1 MKNLK
6 ILILLCG
13 GALLVMML
21 TDGIGAQLE
30 ADKTNTLIMLAAFGL
45 PTLMGLMGVM
55 KPPFQAWQAAIS
67 LAGFGVAAV
76 RTKIWDLLPNIGDAT
91 GKGKAIMI
99 LTVLGVVVSALA
111 LAKPE
116 DRA

>member
-21 TDGIGAQLE
+21 TDGIGAALE
-30 ADKTNTLIMLAAFGL
+30 ADKVNTLIMLAAFAL

-55 KPPFQAWQAAIS
+55 KPPFQSWQAGIS
-67 LAGFGVAAV
+67 LAGFGVAAF
-76 RTKIWDLLPNIGDAT
+76 RTKIWETLPKIGDQS
-91 GKGKAIMI
+91 GKGKAALI
-99 LTVLGVVVSALA
+99 LLVLGVVVSALA

-116 DRA
+116 DKS